1 MSARLAL
8 IAAGIAGLGLLVA
21 GCGSGK
27 GPGVAAIGT
36 TTAGDTPPAT
46 GSGSGSGGAGSGS
59 STGGATLSIAGGKG
73 NRSSLMRFSACM
85 RSHGVPNFPDPNAQ
99 GVISVSTNSGISKDS
114 SQLRAAQQACRKDL
128 PNGGTLTP
136 AQQQEARAQAL
147 AFSACMRR
155 NGLPNFPDPQFGSG
169 GQVEMRV
176 GSSSGLSKNSPQFQH
191 AVAACQKDIPG
202 RVTTGRRQ

>member
-1 MSARLAL
+1 VSARLAL

-21 GCGSGK
+21 GCGGGK
-27 GPGVAAIGT
+27 GPAVAAIGT
-36 TTAGDTPPAT
+36 TTSSDTPPAT
-46 GSGSGSGGAGSGS
+46 SSGSGSGGAGSGPS
-59 STGGATLSIAGGKG
+59 NGGGTLSIAGGKG
-73 NRSSLMRFSACM
+73 NRSSLMKFSACM
-85 RSHGVPNFPDPNAQ
+85 RSHGEPNFPDPNAQ
-99 GVISVSTNSGISKDS
+99 GVISVTPDSGIKDS

-128 PNGGTLTP
+128 PNGGVPTP

-176 GSSSGLSKNSPQFQH
+176 GSSSGLSKSSPQFQH
-191 AVAACQKDIPG
+191 AVTACQKDIPG
-202 RVTTGRRQ
+202 RVTTGGRQ

>member
-1 MSARLAL
+1 MRARLVL
-8 IAAGIAGLGLLVA
+8 IAAGLAGLGLLVA
-21 GCGSGK
+21 GCGGGK
-27 GPGVAAIGT
+27 GPAVAAIGT
-36 TTAGDTPPAT
+36 TTASDTPPAA
-46 GSGSGSGGAGSGS
+46 GSGSGSGGAGSGA
-59 STGGATLSIAGGKG
+59 STGGAALAIAGGKG
-73 NRSSLMRFSACM
+73 NRSSLMKFSACM

-99 GVISVSTNSGISKDS
+99 GVISISPNSGISKDS
-114 SQLRAAQQACRKDL
+114 SRLAQQACRKDL
-128 PNGGTLTP
+128 PNGGTMTP

-202 RVTTGRRQ
+202 RVTTGRR